1 MKIGFDGKRALSNMT
16 GLGNY
21 SRLII
26 ESMAKEYPLDEII
39 VYAPKPQ
46 ENPRIRSWAA
56 CTNIERRYPQS
67 GEAPLGKSLWRTFGI
82 TKSLRSDAVELFHG
96 LSNELPLNIRKAGIP
111 SVVTIHDVIYRTL
124 PYCYKAIDRHIYD
137 YKYGHSCHNASA
149 IIAISECTKR
159 DIIRFYNVP
168 EEKITVIYQGCD
180 PSFAPAADSTAAE
193 ADKETLRQL
202 NLPERYLVQ
211 VGTIERRKNAL
222 LSVRALSAIADRAIE
237 LLLVGRPTDYLA
249 EVLREAQR
257 LGVADRVKTRSDIP
271 FAQLPTVVRNAAI
284 ALYPSRYEG
293 FGLPVLEAISCGTP
307 VVAATGSCL
316 EEAGGPDTIYV
327 APDDTNATREAID
340 TILADHTIAQRM
352 KAQGLTFAKRFSND
366 TVARNTHKVYEALL
380 RKR

>member
-26 ESMAKEYPLDEII
+26 ESMAKEYPLDEIT

-56 CTNIERRYPQS
+56 CPNIVRRYPQK
-67 GEAPLGKSLWRTFGI
+67 GEARFGRSLWRTFGI
-82 TKSLRSDAVELFHG
+82 TGSLRADKIEIFHG
-96 LSNELPLNIRKAGIP
+96 LSNELPLNIAKAGIP

-124 PYCYKAIDRHIYD
+124 PYCYKPIDRHIYD
-137 YKYGHSCHNASA
+137 YKYGRSCRNATA

-159 DIIRFYNVP
+159 DIMRFYDVP

-180 PSFAPAADSTAAE
+180 ASFSTADTQKAAE
-193 ADKETLRQL
+193 ADREALSRLR
-202 NLPERYLVQ
+202 LPERYLVQ

-222 LSVRALSAIADRAIE
+222 LSVRALSAIEDKTVK
-237 LLLVGRPTDYLA
+237 LLLIGRPTGYLQKVM
-249 EVLREAQR
+249 EEACR
-257 LGVADRVKTRSDIP
+257 LGVADRIEVRSHIP
-271 FAQLPTVVRNAAI
+271 FAQLPAVVRNATA

-307 VVAATGSCL
+307 MIAATGSCL

-327 APDDTNATREAID
+327 DPDDTSAMRQAID
-340 TILADHTIAQRM
+340 TIISDKDVAERM
-352 KAQGLTFAKRFSND
+352 RAQGLLFARRFNND
-366 TVARNTHKVYEALL
+366 EVASRTRALYTSLL
-380 RKR
+380 RG